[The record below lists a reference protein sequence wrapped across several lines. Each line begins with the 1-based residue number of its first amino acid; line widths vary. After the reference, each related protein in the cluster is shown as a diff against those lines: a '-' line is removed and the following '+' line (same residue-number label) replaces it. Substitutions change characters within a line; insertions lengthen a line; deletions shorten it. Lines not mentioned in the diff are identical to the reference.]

1 MPDLALLSVVAIVA
15 LALLFDFTNGF
26 HDAANSIATVV
37 STRVLTPR
45 MAVVWAASFNFIAF
59 LVFHTGVA
67 NTVGKTVD
75 PAVVS
80 EAVIFA
86 GLVGAVA
93 WNLLTWWLGLPTSSS
108 HALIGGFAGAGVAK
122 AGFDVLNAASLEKT
136 ILFIALSPLLGMV
149 LGFLLML
156 ANLWIFGR
164 ATPARVDRLFRR
176 LQLVSAAAFS
186 LGHGGND
193 AQKTMGI
200 ISALLVGAGHL
211 QLKANGD
218 LPVPNW
224 VVLAAY
230 SAIALGTLS
239 GGWRIVKTLGQ
250 RITALKPVGGFSAE
264 TAAACSLYLATF
276 LGIPVSTTHTITGAI
291 VGVGSTRRL
300 SAVRWGVAGRIVW
313 AWVLTIPA
321 AATVAAVTYA
331 ITVSPFALAALL
343 LAAAAVVVALVVATR
358 RTTTRRPPEPA
369 TSAPRPSAPGR
380 DPAPTG
386 RAEPPGGGA

>member
-1 MPDLALLSVVAIVA
+1 MPDLALVSVVAIVF
-15 LALLFDFTNGF
+15 LALVFDFTNGF

-45 MAVVWAASFNFIAF
+45 MAVIWAALFNFVAF
-59 LVFHTGVA
+59 LVFQTAVA

-75 PAVVS
+75 PEVVS

-86 GLVGAVA
+86 GLVGAIA
-93 WNLLTWWLGLPTSSS
+93 WNLITWWLGLPTSSS

-122 AGFDVLNAASLEKT
+122 AGFGVLDASSLEKT
-136 ILFIALSPLLGMV
+136 ILFIPLSPLFGMA
-149 LGFLLML
+149 LGFVLML
-156 ANLWIFGR
+156 ASLWIFR
-164 ATPARVDRLFRR
+164 RSNPARVDGLFRR
-176 LQLVSAAAFS
+176 LQLLSAAAFS

-200 ISALLVGAGHL
+200 IAALLVGSGYL
-211 QLKANGD
+211 QLEENGD
-218 LPVPNW
+218 LPVPLW
-224 VVLAAY
+224 IVLAAHA
-230 SAIALGTLS
+230 AIALGTLS

-264 TAAACSLYLATF
+264 TAAACSLYLATA

-291 VGVGSTRRL
+291 VGVGATRRL

-321 AATVAAVTYA
+321 AATIAAVTYT
-331 ITVSPFALAALL
+331 ITVSPFALVALV
-343 LAAAAVVVALVVATR
+343 LAAAAVVAAVLAAR
-358 RTTTRRPPEPA
+358 RRAARRAGEQP
-369 TSAPRPSAPGR
+369 
-380 DPAPTG
+380 
-386 RAEPPGGGA
+386 AEPVEVVER

>member
-1 MPDLALLSVVAIVA
+1 MPDLALLSVVAIVV
-15 LALLFDFTNGF
+15 LALVFDFTNGF

-45 MAVVWAASFNFIAF
+45 LAVVWAALFNFIAF
-59 LVFHTGVA
+59 LVFQTHVA

-75 PAVVS
+75 SAVVS
-80 EAVIFA
+80 EAVVFA

-93 WNLLTWWLGLPTSSS
+93 WNFLTWWLGLPTSSS

-122 AGFDVLNAASLEKT
+122 AGFGALDLGSLEKT
-136 ILFIALSPLLGMV
+136 ILFIPLSPLFGMA

-156 ANLWIFGR
+156 ASLWIFR
-164 ATPARVDRLFRR
+164 RSSPARVDGLFRR
-176 LQLVSAAAFS
+176 LQLLSAAAFS

-200 ISALLVGAGHL
+200 IAALLVGAGYL
-211 QLKANGD
+211 QLESNGD
-218 LPVPNW
+218 LPVPLW
-224 VVLAAY
+224 VVLSAHA
-230 SAIALGTLS
+230 AIALGTLS

-250 RITALKPVGGFSAE
+250 RITDLKPVGGFSAE

-291 VGVGSTRRL
+291 VGVGATRRL
-300 SAVRWGVAGRIVW
+300 SAVRWGVARRIVW

-321 AATVAAVTYA
+321 AATLA
-331 ITVSPFALAALL
+331 ALAALL
-343 LAAAAVVVALVVATR
+343 LKASPLAATLAVLVLGAAALALLA
-358 RTTTRRPPEPA
+358 RRPRRKQPV
-369 TSAPRPSAPGR
+369 
-380 DPAPTG
+380 
-386 RAEPPGGGA
+386 